1 MFDGK
6 KVKRENVWKVVVKLG
21 RKGEEI
27 EGEEDN

>member
-21 RKGEEI
+21 KKGEEI